1 VRATLAFVAAQP
13 TAVGT
18 FAGRHV
24 LAELVGVRASLLD
37 DEPFLRAALTSAV
50 RACGATVCDV
60 ISKRFQPQ
68 GVTVLVL
75 LAESHASLH
84 TYPER
89 GSIFLD
95 VFTCGENADPALA
108 VDSIAAVLRPRDVH
122 RQELRRGRA

>member
-1 VRATLAFVAAQP
+1 LTASLALVAAQT

-24 LAELVGVRASLLD
+24 LAELLGVHASLLD

-50 RACGATVCDV
+50 RACGATICEVV
-60 ISKRFQPQ
+60 SKRFEPH

-89 GSIFLD
+89 ESIFLD
-95 VFTCGENADPALA
+95 VFTCGEGADPAVA
-108 VDSIAAVLRPRDVH
+108 VDSLATVLRPRQVH